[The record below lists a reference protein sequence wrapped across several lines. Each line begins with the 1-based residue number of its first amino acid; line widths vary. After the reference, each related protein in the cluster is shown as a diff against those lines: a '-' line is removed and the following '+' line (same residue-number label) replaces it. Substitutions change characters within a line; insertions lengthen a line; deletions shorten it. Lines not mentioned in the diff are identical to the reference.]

1 MEERVI
7 RKLRPLTKSA
17 AGNSWIGA
25 ARGLFIVVTGL
36 GLLMET
42 FGCQAGGDSSSSNSY
57 SNWQPDSYIKPN
69 TYRDLGHP
77 IRSGRGNYR

>member
-17 AGNSWIGA
+17 TGNSWIGA
-25 ARGLFIVVTGL
+25 AKGIFIVVTGL

-42 FGCQAGGDSSSSNSY
+42 FGCQADGGSSSNSSY
-57 SNWQPDSYIKPN
+57 SNWHEDSYIKPG